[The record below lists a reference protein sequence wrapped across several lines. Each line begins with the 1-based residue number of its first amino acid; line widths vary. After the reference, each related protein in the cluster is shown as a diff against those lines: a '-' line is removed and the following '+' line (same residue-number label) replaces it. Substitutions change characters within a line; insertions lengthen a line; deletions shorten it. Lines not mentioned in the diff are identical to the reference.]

1 LILKTIALLFIFF
14 CTFNTAI
21 AQTDSN
27 RANSPEVE
35 KGKDGYLRT
44 LAGDKWII
52 NAPNG
57 DLLTKQGFEQIRLF
71 KSGRAAVQQN
81 SKWGFIDLNG
91 KQTIPC
97 IYDLVI
103 DFKDTTALV
112 VQNNQWKKINR
123 NGRLLSEQLSQKDFT
138 AFGLPNLIGSTL
150 YFDSNAPNQNSS
162 SSSVQINNSN
172 DVIVQTQEVTL
183 PSVPCPNNITFENG
197 NFGNW
202 SAFTGSTSCFSSRNR
217 VTLSSSS
224 FINNRH
230 TMLGRST
237 SLDPYGFFPVSPQD
251 GSNFCVRLG
260 NTSVGAQAESIS
272 YNISVP
278 ANATNFN
285 ITYRYAVVFQDP
297 NHAFCEQPRF
307 VARLVDPLTG
317 ESLPCGTFEHV
328 SSSGIPGFFDSPVSQ
343 MVKCK
348 PWTKA
353 FINLSPYAGRNLR
366 LEFFTVDC
374 TQSGHWGY
382 AYVDVDNNCS
392 LTADVNYDCD
402 PPNKT
407 VLNGPPGFQGYKW
420 WESDFSKELGN
431 KEQLT
436 LNPGKT
442 LGTKLWVEVLP
453 YAGLGCRDT
462 LPVTIVANYPVANF
476 DAPIPQC
483 ERGNIFRFKS
493 SSTISKGAIALEL
506 WDFGDGTTA
515 TGSNVTHTYK
525 SPGIYKVRLVAVGDN
540 NCKDTIIK
548 NISVNQSPIV
558 SLKSDAP
565 IILCKGESVLLN
577 VPKASGQT
585 YQWLFGGT
593 VIAGATLDTL
603 RVTKDGVYAVSVQN
617 TFGCSANGSSV
628 IRVIDADIV
637 QPDTTICR
645 GTSITLGPLS
655 VKAGQTVLWSTGATS
670 PSIVVNP
677 TVKTKYLV
685 TVTDGASTCSDSIV
699 VDVRSSELKLTNPA
713 AVCSPAEIN
722 LTASAITVG
731 STPGLIYT
739 YWKDANATQNLAN
752 PDKVSVSGTYYMVGT
767 SSTGCKSDPTPVIV
781 TVNPLPVA
789 NIVTPL
795 QTTICDKSTLTLTA
809 TGGTSYQWLLNG
821 AAIAGATSSTYAAS
835 LAGSYEVNVIAL
847 GCTSKVAT
855 PVNLSLIKAAIP
867 KFSNSIACVDVP
879 VSFFNESDTL
889 SSGLV
894 NWAWDFGDGQGAISS
909 NPVHTYKRAATF
921 VVKLTVTPRLC
932 SSLSASFTKNMTVE
946 NPPPGIKYPN
956 VYAIKNT
963 ATQLSARFLAN
974 GYSYL
979 WTPSIG
985 LNNGSIQK
993 PIFNAGFEQKYRIR
1007 LTSAVGC
1014 VTIDSVSVS
1023 VFENSDIFVPKAFS
1037 PNKDGK
1043 NDLLFPFLVNIKTLK
1058 FFRIYNRWGQ
1068 LMYQTSDF
1076 KQGWD
1081 GVYNNI
1087 PQPLDTYTWIVEGID
1102 VNGVAI
1108 FKKGQTVL
1116 LR

>member
-1 LILKTIALLFIFF
+1 
-14 CTFNTAI
+14 
-21 AQTDSN
+21 
-27 RANSPEVE
+27 
-35 KGKDGYLRT
+35 
-44 LAGDKWII
+44 
-52 NAPNG
+52 
-57 DLLTKQGFEQIRLF
+57 
-71 KSGRAAVQQN
+71 
-81 SKWGFIDLNG
+81 
-91 KQTIPC
+91 
-97 IYDLVI
+97 
-103 DFKDTTALV
+103 
-112 VQNNQWKKINR
+112 
-123 NGRLLSEQLSQKDFT
+123 
-138 AFGLPNLIGSTL
+138 
-150 YFDSNAPNQNSS
+150 
-162 SSSVQINNSN
+162 
-172 DVIVQTQEVTL
+172 
-183 PSVPCPNNITFENG
+183 
-197 NFGNW
+197 
-202 SAFTGSTSCFSSRNR
+202 
-217 VTLSSSS
+217 
-224 FINNRH
+224 
-230 TMLGRST
+230 MLGRST
-237 SLDPYGFFPVSPQD
+237 SLDAYGLFPISPQD
-251 GSNFCVRLG
+251 GSNHCVRLG
-260 NTSVGAQAESIS
+260 NTSTGSQAESIS

-278 ANATNFN
+278 ATATNFN

-297 NHAFCEQPRF
+297 NHTFCEQPRF
-307 VARLVDPLTG
+307 VARLVDPVTG

-328 SSSGIPGFFDSPVSQ
+328 STAGIPGFFDSPIDR

-374 TQSGHWGY
+374 TRSGHWGY

-392 LTADVNYDCD
+392 LTADVTYDCD

-407 VLNGPPGFQGYKW
+407 VLNGPPGFQEYKW
-420 WESDFSKELGN
+420 WESDYSKELGN

-436 LNPGKT
+436 LNPGKQ
-442 LGTKLWVEVLP
+442 LGTKLWVEVFP

-476 DAPIPQC
+476 DAPLPQC
-483 ERGNIFRFKS
+483 ERGNNFKFKS
-493 SSTISKGAIALEL
+493 NSTISKGSIALEL
-506 WDFGDGTTA
+506 WDFGDGSSA

-525 SPGIYKVRLVAVGDN
+525 SPGNYQVRLVAVGNN

-548 NISVNQSPIV
+548 QITVNPSPIV

-565 IILCKGESVLLN
+565 IIFCNGESVLLN
-577 VPKASGQT
+577 VPKVAGQA
-585 YQWLFGGT
+585 YQWFLGGLP
-593 VIAGATLDTL
+593 ISGATQDAF
-603 RVTKDGVYAVSVQN
+603 RASRDGVYSVNVQN
-617 TFGCSANGSSV
+617 LFGCSANGSSV

-637 QPDTTICR
+637 QSDTTICR

-677 TVKTKYLV
+677 SVKTKYLV
-685 TVTDGASTCSDSIV
+685 SVTDGTTTCRDSVV

-722 LTASAITVG
+722 LTSSAITVG

-795 QTTICDKSTLTLTA
+795 QTTICDKSPLTLTA

-894 NWAWDFGDGQGAISS
+894 DWVWDFGDGQGAKSS

-932 SSLSASFTKNMTVE
+932 SSLTASFTKNMTVE

-956 VYAIKNT
+956 VYAIKNK
-963 ATQLSARFLAN
+963 ATQLSARFIAN

-979 WTPSIG
+979 WTPSFG

-993 PIFNAGFEQKYRIR
+993 PIFNASNEQFYRVR

-1043 NDLLFPFLVNIKTLK
+1043 NDLLFPFLVNIKTLNY
-1058 FFRIYNRWGQ
+1058 FRIYNRWGQ
-1068 LMYQTSDF
+1068 LMFQTSNSN
-1076 KQGWD
+1076 QGWD
-1081 GVYNNI
+1081 GIYNNI

-1102 VNGVAI
+1102 VNGIAI